1 MDMRIAKAIVKA
13 GLESNFSFWLH
24 KDYSGRGMYGET
36 TTGVSGSETEILQAV
51 IEQSHLF
58 EGMILSDGN
67 GSRGRFS
74 SDQMG
79 RDIIIY

>member
-1 MDMRIAKAIVKA
+1 MDLRIAKAIVKA
-13 GLESNFSFWLH
+13 GEASNFTFFLET
-24 KDYSGRGMYGET
+24 DYSGRCMYGET

-51 IEQSHLF
+51 IENSHLF
-58 EGMILSDGN
+58 EGMIPSDGK

-79 RDIIIY
+79 HDIIIY